1 VSIKLTGIHKAFGSK
16 KILRGLDLQVED
28 GETVSLVG
36 FSGAGKSVT
45 LKHIAGLLM
54 PDRGTV
60 VVDGNEVPTMK
71 REDLYKLRLDMGYVF
86 QFAAL
91 FDSMTIGDNVAMG
104 LRKKGG
110 MKENE
115 IRDRVAESL
124 GRVGLDGFEKRFPAE
139 LSGGQKKRAGLARA
153 IAYRPKYLLYDEPT
167 SGLDPV
173 TTEVIDRLII
183 KMKEELGVTSLVITH
198 DMKSAYAISDR
209 IAMLFEG
216 QVVEVGTPE
225 QIQRTDNRIVRGF
238 VEGRPEMIEEAQAAA
253 EAEPAASD
261 GQHAQEGPG
270 HHAGGRH
277 AQPQHGG
284 HADGHRGQGPQG
296 RDA

>member
-1 VSIKLTGIHKAFGSK
+1 MSIELTNIHKAFGSK
-16 KILRGLDLQVED
+16 VILRGLDLEVED
-28 GETVSLVG
+28 GETVALVG

-54 PDRGTV
+54 PDQGSV

-71 REDLYKLRLDMGYVF
+71 REDLYKLRLEMGYVF

-110 MKENE
+110 MSESE
-115 IRDRVAESL
+115 IKDRVAESL
-124 GRVGLDGFEKRFPAE
+124 GRVGLDGFERRMPAE

-173 TTEVIDRLII
+173 TTEVIDRLIL
-183 KMKEELGVTSLVITH
+183 KMKEDLGVTSLVITH

-216 QVVEVGTPE
+216 RVVEVGTPDE
-225 QIQRTDNRIVRGF
+225 IRRTGNPIVRGF
-238 VEGRPEMIEEAQAAA
+238 VEGRPEMIEEAQAAEAADA
-253 EAEPAASD
+253 EAAAQRRAD
-261 GQHAQEGPG
+261 RPHPG
-270 HHAGGRH
+270 AGHGNRDD
-277 AQPQHGG
+277 GG
-284 HADGHRGQGPQG
+284 HGDGHRGQGPHG
-296 RDA
+296 RHA